1 MAIVTAASRR
11 STATGTWVAFWVMVI
26 GGLNWGL
33 VGLFR
38 FDLVAAIFGDM
49 SIASRVIYILVAIA
63 TVYCAIALPALKT
76 RANATRDT
84 ATLNS

>member
-1 MAIVTAASRR
+1 MAVVATTSRR
-11 STATGTWVAFWVMVI
+11 STATATWIAFWVMVI

-49 SIASRVIYILVAIA
+49 SVASRMVYILVAVA
-63 TVYCAIALPALKT
+63 TVYCAVALPALKA
-76 RANATRDT
+76 RADGIRD
-84 ATLNS
+84 ATL